1 MRNRAGARAL
11 LRTPTA
17 RFRPAHAD
25 ALHLDLWWKGQN
37 LLRDGGTYSYA
48 DSAGVGKTLSS
59 VVAHNIPQF
68 DDRDQMPH
76 LGRFLYGNWIRVVE
90 VRPLISGADS
100 QSYAGRYVDFCG
112 AQHQRT
118 MTLSEEGVSVLD
130 QVQGFER
137 KAVLRWR
144 LAPGD
149 WVQTE
154 TGCVSDMARVQV
166 ESSVPIRRITLAS
179 SWESRRYL
187 EKSAVPVLEV
197 EIDQSPAF
205 LKTTVILY

>member
-1 MRNRAGARAL
+1 
-11 LRTPTA
+11 
-17 RFRPAHAD
+17 
-25 ALHLDLWWKGQN
+25 
-37 LLRDGGTYSYA
+37 
-48 DSAGVGKTLSS
+48 
-59 VVAHNIPQF
+59 
-68 DDRDQMPH
+68 
-76 LGRFLYGNWIRVVE
+76 
-90 VRPLISGADS
+90 
-100 QSYAGRYVDFCG
+100 
-112 AQHQRT
+112 

-154 TGCVSDMARVQV
+154 TGCVSDMACVQV

-197 EIDQSPAF
+197 EINQSPAF
-205 LKTTVILY
+205 LKTTVTLY